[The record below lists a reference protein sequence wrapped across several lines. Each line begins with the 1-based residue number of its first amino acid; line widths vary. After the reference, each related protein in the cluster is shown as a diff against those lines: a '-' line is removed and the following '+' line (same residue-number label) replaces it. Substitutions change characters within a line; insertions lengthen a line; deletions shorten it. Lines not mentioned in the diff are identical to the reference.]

1 MITAIPVRGE
11 LKANAP
17 LKNSTWFK
25 VGGNAEFL
33 FSPADEEDLALFLKQ
48 LPATVPVTVLGLASN
63 VIVRDGGIEGVVI
76 RLNNGFKNIHVTE
89 AIMEVGAGVSDAY
102 ASRQALAHS
111 LTGIEFMSGIP
122 GSIGG
127 GLRMN
132 AGAYGREF
140 KDVVVDARAID
151 RQGNFHIVHN
161 NDFGFSYRHVRVA
174 EDWIF
179 TSCRLQLQKGEPS
192 AIKAAMD
199 DIQNKRGSTQPIRSY
214 TGGST
219 FANPDGQKSWQ
230 LIDAA
235 GCRGLKMGGAEV
247 STQHCNFLINTGSAS
262 AADLENLGETV
273 RQKVKENA
281 GIELRWEIKRIGKK
295 I

>member
-17 LKNSTWFK
+17 LKNTTWFK
-25 VGGNAEFL
+25 VGGNAEYL
-33 FSPADEEDLALFLKQ
+33 FTPADEDDLAQFLKQ
-48 LPATVPVTVLGLASN
+48 LPAAVPVTVLGLASN
-63 VIVRDGGIEGVVI
+63 IIVRDGGIDGVVI
-76 RLNNGFKNIHVTE
+76 RLSAGFKNIRVENT
-89 AIMEVGAGVSDAY
+89 IMEVGAGVSDAY
-102 ASRQALAHS
+102 ASRQALANS

-140 KDVVVDARAID
+140 KDVVIEARAVD
-151 RQGNFHIVHN
+151 RNGTIHILQHA
-161 NDFGFSYRHVRVA
+161 DFGFSYRHVHVA

-219 FANPDGQKSWQ
+219 FANPDGHKSWQ

-235 GCRGLKMGGAEV
+235 GCRGLTMGGAEV
-247 STQHCNFLINTGSAS
+247 STQHCNFLINTGNAS

-295 I
+295 A